1 MMKGCTVVR
10 TRILALVCL
19 SALVLSGCSSTTD
32 DSPAATATS
41 APAGAAP
48 TGDAPADSGTVSAAA
63 LCDYLRSELPKVKAV
78 GSEVGAMAQLAVGLA
93 NFFSENGKPADGS
106 VMDEL
111 TTKECPD
118 VRTETLKA
126 IGKGSF
132 AEL

>member
-1 MMKGCTVVR
+1 MMKGCHVVR

-19 SALVLSGCSSTTD
+19 SALTLSGCSSTTN
-32 DSPAATATS
+32 DSPAADAAT
-41 APAGAAP
+41 APASAAP
-48 TGDAPADSGTVSAAA
+48 AGDAPADSGTVSAAA
-63 LCDYLRSELPKVKAV
+63 LCDYLRGELPKVKAV

-93 NFFSENGKPADGS
+93 NFFSEHGKVANGS

-118 VRTETLKA
+118 VRTETLKT
-126 IGKGSF
+126 IGVGSF